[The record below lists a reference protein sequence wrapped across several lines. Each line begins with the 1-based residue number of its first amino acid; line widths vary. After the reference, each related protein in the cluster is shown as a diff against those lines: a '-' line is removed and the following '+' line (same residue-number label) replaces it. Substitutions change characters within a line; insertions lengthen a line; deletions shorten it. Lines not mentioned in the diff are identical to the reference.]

1 MRVFVDCDPG
11 IDDAM
16 ALAYL
21 TADPAVELVGLG
33 TVYGNNTVDI
43 TTDNALRLLRLYG
56 RPDVPVAKGAARP
69 LVQPP
74 HLAEKVHGA
83 NGLGDVE
90 TEAAQVRVVPESAAE
105 LLVRLA
111 RSAPGEIDLL
121 VLGPFTNIALALGL
135 EPELPTLVRRV
146 VVMGGAVRAPGNVT
160 PWAEANVSNDPESAE
175 VVLGAGF
182 DLTVVALDVTM
193 RAVAREPWLARLAEF
208 DGERARSAVGFLD
221 FYSDF
226 YTHIYGERACAMHD
240 PLAAAILLDPALST
254 ESVHTAVRVELK
266 GEHTRGLTIADL
278 RDAPGTSDE
287 RPKVT
292 LVTEADSETF
302 LDRMLDALH

>member
-11 IDDAM
+11 IDDAV

-21 TADPAVELVGLG
+21 TADPGVELVGLG
-33 TVYGNNTVDI
+33 TVYGNNSVEV

-90 TEAAQVRVVPESAAE
+90 TEPAQARAVAESAAE
-105 LLVRLA
+105 LLVRTA

-121 VLGPFTNIALALGL
+121 AVGPLTNIALALNL
-135 EPELPTLVRRV
+135 EPELPSLLRRV
-146 VVMGGAVRAPGNVT
+146 VVMGGAVRVPGNVT
-160 PWAEANVSNDPESAE
+160 PWAEANISNDPEAAE

-182 DLTVVALDVTM
+182 DLTLVALDVTM

-208 DGERARSAVGFLD
+208 QGDRAQRTSGFLD
-221 FYSDF
+221 FYSGY

-240 PLAAAILLDPALST
+240 PLAAAVLLDPAITT
-254 ESVHTAVRVELK
+254 ESVRTAVRVELK

-278 RDAPGTSDE
+278 RDLPNTSDE

-292 LVTEADSETF
+292 LVTETDSEVF